1 MSACASSAGTPAFA
15 LANAVWECAVT
26 ISAAARD
33 RLLSARG
40 RRPHFAGNEAD
51 KEEDGEPRLIPRAL
65 NRREALTIGIALA
78 ALIVAIVF
86 APASRHLQPTGAL
99 RDFNAFYC
107 AGAAIDAGA
116 DPYLAEPL
124 GSCERTPKPF
134 GLHSGIPNLAMPAP
148 LPPYALAPF
157 ALLARAPYG
166 PAALFW
172 LALSLA
178 CVVATAWA
186 LRDLTGLPLAG
197 LLAALALNDGYA
209 AMSLGQI
216 VPLVVAALAFA
227 AWALAR
233 GRPGLAAAAAAVT
246 MIEPHLGLPVC
257 LSLFLFAPRT
267 RTILSASAAALG
279 ALSLALGGVAR
290 NLEYL
295 RAVVPAHTLS
305 ELVNEKQ
312 LSLTLLAHQFGAS
325 DATAMR
331 LGSFSYLA
339 MLALGL
345 LVARA
350 LAERLGAPALLAALP
365 PVFTLVGGPFV
376 HVLQMAAMIPAAAI
390 LYVALPNRRPALACV
405 LGLAAVPWVQFLNLG
420 LVFPLLVALAA
431 LVLAWTLG
439 VRRPLVAAA
448 LACAAMVL
456 AVWPSQYLV
465 DFPDP
470 AAALARGYD
479 PAALAQQSW
488 GIFVRQFMQSNGT
501 AYTLAKLPTWTGL
514 LALVGI
520 ATGVALEPRVAPRRE
535 SAAPVR

>member
-1 MSACASSAGTPAFA
+1 MCRYDFGDGARTLA
-15 LANAVWECAVT
+15 LRRRV
-26 ISAAARD
+26 
-33 RLLSARG
+33 
-40 RRPHFAGNEAD
+40 RRPQFAGDDAD
-51 KEEDGEPRLIPRAL
+51 NAEYGEPRLIPRAL
-65 NRREALTIGIALA
+65 NRREALAIGIALA

-124 GSCERTPKPF
+124 GACERTPKPF

-157 ALLARAPYG
+157 ALLARVPYG
-166 PAALFW
+166 TAALLW

-178 CVVATAWA
+178 CVFATAWA
-186 LRDLTGLPLAG
+186 LRDLTGLPLAA

-216 VPLVVAALAFA
+216 VPLAVAALACA

-246 MIEPHLGLPVC
+246 MIEPHVGLPVC

-267 RTILSASAAALG
+267 RTVLLASGAALG
-279 ALSLALGGVAR
+279 ALSLAFGGVAR

-312 LSLTLLAHQFGAS
+312 LSLTFLAHQFGAS
-325 DATAMR
+325 DATALR

-339 MLALGL
+339 MLAFGL
-345 LVARA
+345 LVSRA

-390 LYVALPNRRPALACV
+390 LYAALPSRRPALACV

-420 LVFPLLVALAA
+420 FVFPLLVALAT
-431 LVLAWTLG
+431 LVLASTLG

-448 LACAAMVL
+448 LACAAMAF
-456 AVWPSQYLV
+456 AVWPTQYLV

-501 AYTLAKLPTWTGL
+501 AYTLAKLPTWAGL

-520 ATGVALEPRVAPRRE
+520 ASGVVLEPRAAPRHE
-535 SAAPVR
+535 SPVPIR